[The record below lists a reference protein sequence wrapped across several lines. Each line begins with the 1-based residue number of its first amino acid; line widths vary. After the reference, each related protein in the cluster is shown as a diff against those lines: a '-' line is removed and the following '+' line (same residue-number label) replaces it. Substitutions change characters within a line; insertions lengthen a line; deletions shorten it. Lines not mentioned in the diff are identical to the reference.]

1 MSDKLIERLKEITGV
16 SFVSVTYVNQQNE
29 KHQTLFN
36 VGVDYNKAK
45 QKDIEFLKQLD
56 VSTIKSHLGV
66 ELLENARVELLNS
79 FLKPSKTRSEG
90 IANAYTHLGHGLKIH
105 NETQTIYVYGMKVHK
120 RVIEEG
126 NYQEDTRSELTK
138 AKDAIRATLKST
150 QYRQFKI
157 ESSLQYKISGDTIIF
172 GE

>member
-1 MSDKLIERLKEITGV
+1 MSDKLINRLKEITGV
-16 SFVSVTYVNQQNE
+16 SFVSVTYINQQNE

-36 VGVDYNKAK
+36 VGVDYQRAK

-56 VSTIKSHLGV
+56 VTTMSSDLDD
-66 ELLENARVELLNS
+66 ELLEIARIVLLDS
-79 FLKPSKTRSEG
+79 FIKPSKTRSEG
-90 IANAYTHLGHGLKIH
+90 IANAYTHLGNGLKVH
-105 NETQTIYVYGMKVHK
+105 NETQTVYVYGMKVSK

-126 NYQEDTRSELTK
+126 DKQEDTRSELTK
-138 AKDAIRATLKST
+138 AKDAIRSLLKST

-172 GE
+172 E